1 MKGKVLLALLYFYAL
16 IFSVLKTIRFP
27 NEWSEAH
34 WLIDYRFGFIKRGLA
49 GQIFGFFFQKN
60 EFNILLVSA
69 VILLVL
75 YGFLYLIAL
84 KQTNNISRNI
94 YRVVFYLIFFL
105 SQYVVLSAHIIGY
118 LDHIVFLL
126 TILIIYLIRKN
137 LIFLSS
143 ILVCISLLIHEI
155 TFFLTI
161 PISLFALIV
170 AEISDEKFSFKDVF
184 NLKLFKKSAL
194 FLVLPVVLMFFL
206 SYYQEIYG
214 KDNYLNLFNYLK
226 GSGLIKKDIADL
238 VANSYTEK
246 FTHYLAT
253 ESKSFIIKMIYH
265 KSFAFSLPI
274 LFLLFIVYK
283 EFQRIGWPLFLL
295 FMIAVLSPLLLHF
308 VAWDTYRI
316 WAFPYMTIFL
326 GYWILNSK
334 FKNNTDHFEQFPI
347 SLMIISAGVMVFLAI
362 TQPDLFD
369 FEVARFSLIERILM
383 VIPILVGFWYYIK
396 APKRIF

>member
-69 VILLVL
+69 VILLIL
-75 YGFLYLIAL
+75 YGCIYFIVL
-84 KQTNNISRNI
+84 KQTNNLSQNI
-94 YRVVFYLIFFL
+94 YRVVFYLVFFL
-105 SQYVVLSAHIIGY
+105 SQYIVLSAHIIGY
-118 LDHIVFLL
+118 FDHIVFLL

-155 TFFLTI
+155 SFFLTI

-170 AEISDEKFSFKDVF
+170 AAMSNEKFSFNEVF
-184 NLKLFKKSAL
+184 NLQLLKKSIL
-194 FLVLPVVLMFFL
+194 FLGLPAVLMFFL

-214 KDNYLNLFNYLK
+214 KENYLSLFNYLK
-226 GSGLIKKDIADL
+226 ASGFIKKDIADL
-238 VANSYTEK
+238 VATSYTEK
-246 FTHYLAT
+246 FTYYLET
-253 ESKSFIIKMIYH
+253 ESKSFVIKMIYH

-283 EFQRIGWPLFLL
+283 EYQRIGLPLFFL
-295 FMIAVLSPLLLHF
+295 FIIAVLSPLLLHF

-316 WAFPYMTIFL
+316 WAFPYMTMFL
-326 GYWILNSK
+326 GYWILNVK
-334 FKNNTDHFEQFPI
+334 FKNSTDQFEQFPVV
-347 SLMIISAGVMVFLAI
+347 LMIISALVMVFLAI

-383 VIPILVGFWYYIK
+383 LIPILAGFGYYIK
-396 APKRIF
+396 APKKIF

>member
-49 GQIFGFFFQKN
+49 GQILGFFFQKN
-60 EFNILLVSA
+60 EFNILLISA
-69 VILLVL
+69 VILLIL
-75 YGFLYLIAL
+75 YGCIYFIAL
-84 KQTNNISRNI
+84 KQANNISQNI
-94 YRVVFYLIFFL
+94 YRVIFYLIFFL

-155 TFFLTI
+155 SFFLTI

-170 AEISDEKFSFKDVF
+170 AEMSNEKFSFKEVF
-184 NLKLFKKSAL
+184 NLKLLKKSIL
-194 FLVLPVVLMFFL
+194 FLVFPAVLMFFL

-214 KDNYLNLFNYLK
+214 KDHYLSLFNYFN
-226 GSGLIKKDIADL
+226 GSGFIKKDIADL
-238 VANSYTEK
+238 VATSYTEK

-253 ESKSFIIKMIYH
+253 ESKSFVIKMIYH

-283 EFQRIGWPLFLL
+283 EYQRIGLPLFFL
-295 FMIAVLSPLLLHF
+295 FMMAVFSPLLLHF

-316 WAFPYMTIFL
+316 WAFPYMTMFL
-326 GYWILNSK
+326 GY
-334 FKNNTDHFEQFPI
+334 
-347 SLMIISAGVMVFLAI
+347 
-362 TQPDLFD
+362 
-369 FEVARFSLIERILM
+369 
-383 VIPILVGFWYYIK
+383 
-396 APKRIF
+396 

>member
-27 NEWSEAH
+27 NKWSEAH

-69 VILLVL
+69 VILLIL

-155 TFFLTI
+155 SFFLTI

-170 AEISDEKFSFKDVF
+170 AEISDEKFSLKEVI
-184 NLKLFKKSAL
+184 NIKLFKKSIL
-194 FLVLPVVLMFFL
+194 FLALPAVLMFFL
-206 SYYQEIYG
+206 SYYQELYG
-214 KDNYLNLFNYLK
+214 KDNYLNLFNYLN

-238 VANSYTEK
+238 VATSYTEK

-283 EFQRIGWPLFLL
+283 EYQRIGLSLFFL

-316 WAFPYMTIFL
+316 WAFPYMTMFL

-334 FKNNTDHFEQFPI
+334 FKNNADQFEQFPVLLI
-347 SLMIISAGVMVFLAI
+347 IISVLVMVFLAI

-369 FEVARFSLIERILM
+369 FEVARFSLMERILM
-383 VIPILVGFWYYIK
+383 VIPIIVGFGYYIK

>member
-1 MKGKVLLALLYFYAL
+1 MKGKVLLALLYLYAL

-69 VILLVL
+69 VILLIL
-75 YGFLYLIAL
+75 YGCIYFIVL
-84 KQTNNISRNI
+84 KQTNNLSKNI
-94 YRVVFYLIFFL
+94 YQVVFYLVFFL
-105 SQYVVLSAHIIGY
+105 SQYMVLSAHIIGY
-118 LDHIVFLL
+118 FDHIVFLL

-155 TFFLTI
+155 SFFLTI

-170 AEISDEKFSFKDVF
+170 AEMSDEKFSFKEAF
-184 NLKLFKKSAL
+184 NIKLVKKSVL
-194 FLVLPVVLMFFL
+194 FLTLPVVLMFFL
-206 SYYQEIYG
+206 SYYQELYG
-214 KDNYLNLFNYLK
+214 KENYLNLFNYLN
-226 GSGLIKKDIADL
+226 GSGFIKKDIADL
-238 VANSYTEK
+238 VATSYTEK
-246 FTHYLAT
+246 FTHYLET

-265 KSFAFSLPI
+265 KSFAFSIPI
-274 LFLLFIVYK
+274 LFLLFIVYR
-283 EFQRIGWPLFLL
+283 EYQRIGLPLFFL
-295 FMIAVLSPLLLHF
+295 FMIAVFFPLLLHF

-316 WAFPYMTIFL
+316 WAFPYMTMFL
-326 GYWILNSK
+326 GYWILNLK
-334 FKNNTDHFEQFPI
+334 FKNNADKPKQFPVV
-347 SLMIISAGVMVFLAI
+347 LMIISALVMVFLAI
-362 TQPDLFD
+362 TQPELFD

-383 VIPILVGFWYYIK
+383 VIPILAGFWYFIK

>member
-69 VILLVL
+69 VILLIL
-75 YGFLYLIAL
+75 YGCIYFIAL
-84 KQTNNISRNI
+84 KQKNNISRNI

-105 SQYVVLSAHIIGY
+105 SQYMVLSAHIIGY

-155 TFFLTI
+155 SFFLTI

-170 AEISDEKFSFKDVF
+170 AEMSNEKFSFKEVF
-184 NLKLFKKSAL
+184 NLKLLKKSIL
-194 FLVLPVVLMFFL
+194 FLAFPAVLMFVL

-214 KDNYLNLFNYLK
+214 KENYLSLFNYLN
-226 GSGLIKKDIADL
+226 GSGFIKKDMADL
-238 VANSYTEK
+238 VATSYTEK
-246 FTHYLAT
+246 FTHYLET
-253 ESKSFIIKMIYH
+253 ESKSFVIKMIYH

-283 EFQRIGWPLFLL
+283 EYQRIGLPLFFL

-316 WAFPYMTIFL
+316 WAFPYMTMFL
-326 GYWILNSK
+326 GYWILNLK
-334 FKNNTDHFEQFPI
+334 FKNNGEKPKQFPVV
-347 SLMIISAGVMVFLAI
+347 LMIISALVMVFLAI

-369 FEVARFSLIERILM
+369 FEVARFSLVERILM
-383 VIPILVGFWYYIK
+383 VIPILAGFGYYIK

>member
-69 VILLVL
+69 VILLIL
-75 YGFLYLIAL
+75 YGCIYFIAL
-84 KQTNNISRNI
+84 KQTNNISQNI
-94 YRVVFYLIFFL
+94 YRVVFYLVFFL

-118 LDHIVFLL
+118 LDHLVFLL
-126 TILIIYLIRKN
+126 TISIIYLIRKN

-155 TFFLTI
+155 SFFLTI

-170 AEISDEKFSFKDVF
+170 AEMSNEKFSFKEVF
-184 NLKLFKKSAL
+184 NVKLLKKSFL
-194 FLVLPVVLMFFL
+194 FLVFPAILMFLL
-206 SYYQEIYG
+206 SYYQEFYG
-214 KDNYLNLFNYLK
+214 KDNYLNLFNYLND
-226 GSGLIKKDIADL
+226 SGFIKKDMADL
-238 VANSYTEK
+238 VATSYTEK
-246 FTHYLAT
+246 YTHYLET
-253 ESKSFIIKMIYH
+253 ESKSFVIKMIYH

-283 EFQRIGWPLFLL
+283 EYQKIGLPLFFL
-295 FMIAVLSPLLLHF
+295 FMIAVLSPLFLHF

-316 WAFPYMTIFL
+316 WAFPYMTMFL
-326 GYWILNSK
+326 GYWILNLK
-334 FKNNTDHFEQFPI
+334 FKNNTNQSEQFPVLLMMI
-347 SLMIISAGVMVFLAI
+347 SVGVMFFLAV
-362 TQPDLFD
+362 TQPELFD

-383 VIPILVGFWYYIK
+383 GIPIFAGFWYYIK
-396 APKRIF
+396 ASKRIF

>member
-1 MKGKVLLALLYFYAL
+1 MLALLYFYAL

-69 VILLVL
+69 VILLIL
-75 YGFLYLIAL
+75 YGCIYFIAL
-84 KQTNNISRNI
+84 RQTNNISRNI
-94 YRVVFYLIFFL
+94 YRVVFYLILFL

-155 TFFLTI
+155 SFFLTI
-161 PISLFALIV
+161 PISLFALII
-170 AEISDEKFSFKDVF
+170 AEMSDEKFSFKEVF
-184 NLKLFKKSAL
+184 NLKLFKKSIL
-194 FLVLPVVLMFFL
+194 FLGLPAVLMFFL
-206 SYYQEIYG
+206 SCYQELYG
-214 KDNYLNLFNYLK
+214 KDNYLNLFNYLN

-238 VANSYTEK
+238 VATSYTEK

-283 EFQRIGWPLFLL
+283 EYHRIGLSLFFL

-316 WAFPYMTIFL
+316 WAFPYMTMFL
-326 GYWILNSK
+326 GYWILNLK
-334 FKNNTDHFEQFPI
+334 FKNNTYQPKQFPVLLI
-347 SLMIISAGVMVFLAI
+347 IISVLVMVFLAI

-369 FEVARFSLIERILM
+369 FEVARFTLIERILM
-383 VIPILVGFWYYIK
+383 VIPILVGFIYYIK